1 MYMLVEIDCLSTPLS
16 FSEFTALA
24 LALGNT
30 PAGMCCGLSEH
41 IHVHPHVLYTCGM
54 LCTLVL
60 SATCCG
66 FNLPLVQFSGSL
78 VLYFAIFCSV
88 FPPSPFTSL
97 YRFSFSLS
105 LSLCPMRFILGSR
118 TTMGTLPGTSPDTSN
133 LQSWDRTI
141 IYFYVVTYIVII
153 I

>member
-1 MYMLVEIDCLSTPLS
+1 MYTRLLAPDLTSPPPPFSSYVHACGDCLNTPLS

-60 SATCCG
+60 SATFCG

-88 FPPSPFTSL
+88 FPPSPLTSL

-105 LSLCPMRFILGSR
+105 LSLSLSNEIHLGQPYNH
-118 TTMGTLPGTSPDTSN
+118 G
-133 LQSWDRTI
+133 
-141 IYFYVVTYIVII
+141 YFTWYFT
-153 I
+153 